1 VTTGGAGAVFIAAA
15 FFVLINFVVDLLYT
29 IFDPRIRYE

>member
-1 VTTGGAGAVFIAAA
+1 VQASVFIAAA

-29 IFDPRIRYE
+29 ILDPRIRYE